1 MGLNMFPSSASNV
14 PVEVFE
20 VSSPALIEA
29 KELIPDSA
37 GAGKYR
43 GSPGQRVV
51 VGKLPSYSGPLN
63 VYIHPNRLTFA
74 PQGAFGGAAGAKTEV
89 IINGDRVSDD
99 PRAMTSG
106 AVALQTDD
114 DRLTLEFPSGAGVGD
129 PGERDGGMLETDLR
143 NGLVSKEGGLQDYG
157 VDD

>member
-1 MGLNMFPSSASNV
+1 M

-20 VSSPALIEA
+20 VNSPALIEA

-37 GAGKYR
+37 GAGKFR

-51 VGKLPSYSGPLN
+51 VGKLPSHSGPLN

-74 PQGAFGGAAGAKTEV
+74 PQGAFGGGSGAKTEV

-106 AVALQTDD
+106 AVPLEDVE
-114 DRLTLEFPSGAGVGD
+114 DRLVLEFPSGAGVGE
-129 PGERDGGMLETDLR
+129 PSERPDDLLETDLS
-143 NGLVSKEGGLQDYG
+143 NGLVSEDGKRKDYG
-157 VDD
+157 IV